1 LSKQKNRK
9 VRIYLPFFILFL
21 AFFIIETRLYNLQ
34 IIKHK
39 ELTQQVR
46 KNQIKRVDILP
57 ERGIIYD
64 RNLEKLAIN
73 IPSYSLYACPK
84 KISHP
89 EKLAEQLSSILGIK
103 SSSLLAQLKKKK
115 VFLWLKRKLPLA
127 KKEEIKSLHLEGI
140 GFIEESERF
149 YPQKEL
155 ASHILGFTGIDNQG
169 LAGVELYYERELR
182 GEKGHF
188 WIREDALG
196 YEIPLTRRVLQNLV
210 PGKDIVLTIDNIIQ
224 SIVEQEISL
233 TLRKTKAKSVEAI
246 FMDPRTGE
254 ILALANKPDY
264 DPNRYADYSSF
275 SRKNRVVQSI
285 YEPGS
290 TFKPITASVILEEK
304 LVTAG
309 ESIYCQGSIKIA
321 NHTFHDWK
329 AFNRNLTLAEIL
341 ENSSS
346 IGMIKLASRMSE
358 KLFSKYIKLFGFGQR
373 TGIDLPGE
381 AKGIVRA
388 SSLWSLTDLP
398 AISIGQAIAV
408 TPLQM
413 ISAFCALINEGK
425 LLRPYLVKYVCD
437 SEGKIIK
444 ENKPTMVR
452 KVISSST
459 SAQIRKL
466 LEQVVEKGTGKRAK
480 VRGYSIGGKTGTAQI
495 PAPTGKGYL
504 PNKYISSFMGFA
516 PVASPRIAGIVIIK
530 EPTGAYY
537 GGEIAAPLFARIMK
551 RVLPYLDVL
560 PEKEEWVKIEISQK
574 LRGKYYAP

>member
-1 LSKQKNRK
+1 LSRQKSRK
-9 VRIYLPFFILFL
+9 VRIYLPFFLLCL

-34 IIKHK
+34 IINHK
-39 ELTQQVR
+39 EFTQQAG
-46 KNQIKRVDILP
+46 KNQIKRVDISP

-89 EKLAEQLSSILGIK
+89 QKLAKQLSPILEIK
-103 SSSLLAQLKKKK
+103 SSVLLTQLKKEK
-115 VFLWLKRKLPLA
+115 VFLWLKRKLPLP
-127 KKEEIKSLHLEGI
+127 KKEMIESLHLEGI

-169 LAGVELYYERELR
+169 LAGVELYYEKELR

-188 WIREDALG
+188 WAREDALG
-196 YEIPLTRRVLQNLV
+196 YEIPLTRRVLQNLT
-210 PGKDIVLTIDNIIQ
+210 PGKDIILTIDNIIQ

-233 TLRKTKAKSVEAI
+233 ALEETQAKSVEAL
-246 FMDPRTGE
+246 FMDPQTGE

-264 DPNRYADYSSF
+264 DPNHYSDYSPF
-275 SRKNRVVQSI
+275 FRKNRIVQSL

-290 TFKPITASVILEEK
+290 TFKSITASVILEEG
-304 LVTAG
+304 LITLE
-309 ESIYCQGSIKIA
+309 ESIYCQGAIKIA

-329 AFNRNLTLAEIL
+329 AFNRDFTLAEIL

-346 IGMIKLASRMSE
+346 VGMIKSASRMDKEVFSE
-358 KLFSKYIKLFGFGQR
+358 YIHLFGFGEK

-381 AKGIVRA
+381 ARGIVRN
-388 SSLWSLTDLP
+388 SSSWSLTDLP
-398 AISIGQAIAV
+398 AISIGQAIAI

-413 ISAFCALINEGK
+413 VTALCALINEGK
-425 LLRPYLVKYVCD
+425 LLRPYLVKYVCNA
-437 SEGKIIK
+437 EGKIIK
-444 ENKPTMVR
+444 ENSPTLVR

-459 SAQIRKL
+459 SAEIGKL

-480 VRGYSIGGKTGTAQI
+480 IRGYSIGGKTGTAQI
-495 PAPTGKGYL
+495 PAPAGKGYL

-537 GGEIAAPLFARIMK
+537 GGEISAPLFEKIMK
-551 RVLPYLDVL
+551 RVLPCLNIL
-560 PEKEEWVKIEISQK
+560 PEEEEWVKIGTS
-574 LRGKYYAP
+574 

>member
-1 LSKQKNRK
+1 MNRQEKSRK

-21 AFFIIETRLYNLQ
+21 AFFIIEARLYNLQ
-34 IIKHK
+34 IIKH
-39 ELTQQVR
+39 EEFTQQVK
-46 KNQIKRVDILP
+46 KNQIKKVNISP

-73 IPSYSLYACPK
+73 IPSYSLYACPR

-89 EKLAEQLSSILGIK
+89 EKLAEQLSPILGIK
-103 SSSLLAQLKKKK
+103 SSSLFTQLREKRT
-115 VFLWLKRKLPLA
+115 FLWLKRKLPLP
-127 KKEEIKSLHLEGI
+127 KKEKIESLHLEGI

-149 YPQKEL
+149 YPQKKL

-169 LAGVELYYERELR
+169 LAGVELYYEKELR
-182 GEKGHF
+182 GGEGHF

-233 TLRKTKAKSVEAI
+233 ALEETKAKSVEAL

-264 DPNRYADYSSF
+264 DPNHYSDYSSF

-304 LVTAG
+304 LITPG
-309 ESIYCQGSIKIA
+309 ESIYCQGTIKIA

-329 AFNRNLTLAEIL
+329 PFNRNFTLAEIL

-346 IGMIKLASRMSE
+346 VGMIKLASRMND
-358 KLFSKYIKLFGFGQR
+358 KLFSRYIQLFGFGKK

-388 SSLWSLTDLP
+388 SSSWSLTDLP

-413 ISAFCALINEGK
+413 INAFCALINEGK

-444 ENKPTMVR
+444 ENKPTLVR

-466 LEQVVEKGTGKRAK
+466 LEQVVEKGTGKKAK
-480 VRGYSIGGKTGTAQI
+480 IPGYSIGGKTGTAQI
-495 PAPTGKGYL
+495 PAPTEKGYL
-504 PNKYISSFMGFA
+504 ANKYISSFMGFA
-516 PVASPRIAGIVIIK
+516 PVALPKIAGIVLIK

-537 GGEIAAPLFARIMK
+537 GGQIAAPLFARIMK
-551 RVLPYLDVL
+551 RVLPYLDIL
-560 PEKEEWVKIEISQK
+560 PEKEEWVKIEVSQK
-574 LRGKYYAP
+574 